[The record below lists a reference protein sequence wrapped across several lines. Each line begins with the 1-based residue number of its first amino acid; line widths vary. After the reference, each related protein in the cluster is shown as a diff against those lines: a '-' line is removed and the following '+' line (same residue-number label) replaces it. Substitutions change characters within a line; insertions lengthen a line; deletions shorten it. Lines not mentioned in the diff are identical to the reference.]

1 MTEVTVSKN
10 SKSLLARLLAEENIR
25 VEHSSEVV
33 TASFN
38 VETRLLLLPIWK
50 DNSYTPDI
58 YDLFVGHEVA
68 HALYTPNDIELLES
82 SMKRSN
88 HAFLNV
94 VEDARIEKLMK
105 RKFQGLQAPFK
116 NAYQELYERDFF
128 SLKGQPIQSR
138 NFIDRINLFFKLRYA
153 LNLYAPSIFNSEE
166 MTFIRRIDE
175 VETYEEVADI
185 CEDLYKYLKEKQEE
199 QQQAQISP
207 SASNSEGEPQEGE
220 GYEMPSDEEEEGE
233 EESEGSTEAS
243 GSGEEESE
251 EEPKESSGSSCEEQ
265 SEESGEETEE
275 QSTAAS
281 SEEKK
286 NPQDGNHSS
295 VYTDEFT
302 SETSQ
307 SLEENLQEMVNQNTR
322 ESVYINLHSN
332 YELSDY
338 VHDYAE
344 VQADFEHQISAI
356 EVLHREHNS
365 HREYPPELKF
375 PSLKELI
382 SENSKTIS
390 YLVKEFEMKK
400 AARAQ
405 ALSSEAKTGA
415 INTSKLWSYQ
425 VNEDIFLRKTNTPDG
440 KNHGMV
446 MVVDWSGSMGSTVL
460 NTVKQTIVLATFCK
474 RVGIPFEV
482 YNFTSVN
489 KKVVPEPS
497 ILPLSEGDILLSNIA
512 LRNTLSS
519 RMSGKVFNQACQN
532 YLNIAAIVA
541 NNVATYYIPYRMMDQ
556 AMSMDRFGATPT
568 NQALVLLDRV
578 IPKFRK
584 ENSLEK
590 VNLVLLTDGEPTDN
604 LTYKKIDEGLSS
616 ERTTRYASNIYV
628 RDTSTN
634 ETYRMTAESEYS
646 GICGFESSKF
656 LIKILR
662 EKHGINS
669 IGFYLLNSHGRNE
682 IKRVIQRFVDYN
694 LHPHMEEYRALRKE
708 FNKNNFFVATNS
720 GHNEYYIINAKVD
733 PKTDELDVNS
743 SMSKAAIA
751 KNFMSHNRSKVVN
764 RQLLNKFVDL
774 VK

>member
-50 DNSYTPDI
+50 DDSYTPDI

-116 NAYQELYERDFF
+116 NAYQDLYERDFF

-166 MTFIRRIDE
+166 MSFIRRIDDA
-175 VETYEEVADI
+175 ETYAEVADI

-199 QQQAQISP
+199 QPQQQMSP
-207 SASNSEGEPQEGE
+207 SESGGDNEPQDGE
-220 GYEMPSDEEEEGE
+220 TCEMPSDEESEEFDETSGSREAE
-233 EESEGSTEAS
+233 EESDENA
-243 GSGEEESE
+243 EES
-251 EEPKESSGSSCEEQ
+251 
-265 SEESGEETEE
+265 SEESNGEETKQEE
-275 QSTAAS
+275 QKSTTS
-281 SEEKK
+281 SDDKS
-286 NPQDGNHSS
+286 NPQDGQQTSIHM
-295 VYTDEFT
+295 DEFT

-307 SLEENLQEMVNQNTR
+307 SLEDNLKDMVNENTR
-322 ESVYINLHSN
+322 ESVYINLHSK
-332 YELSDY
+332 YVLSDY
-338 VHDYAE
+338 VHDYTE
-344 VQADFEHQISAI
+344 VQAEFEHQISAI
-356 EVLHREHNS
+356 EVLHRQHYS
-365 HREYPPELKF
+365 HGDEPELKF

-482 YNFTSVN
+482 YNFTSINRKTVGGT
-489 KKVVPEPS
+489 S
-497 ILPLSEGDILLSNIA
+497 ILPLSEGDIILGEIA

-519 RMSGKVFNQACQN
+519 RMSGKVFNQSCQN
-532 YLNIAAIVA
+532 YLNIAAAVA
-541 NNVATYYIPYRMMDQ
+541 NDIATYYIPYRMMSQALSNDQ
-556 AMSMDRFGATPT
+556 FGATPT

-590 VNLVLLTDGEPTDN
+590 VNLVLLTDGEPTDYIH
-604 LTYKKIDEGLSS
+604 YKKIEDGYPTDRS
-616 ERTTRYASNIYV
+616 TRYASNVYV

-634 ETYRMTAESEYS
+634 ETYRMTSESDYS
-646 GICGFESSKF
+646 GIDGFESSKF

-682 IKRVIQRFVDYN
+682 IKRVIQRFVNYN
-694 LHPHMEEYRALRKE
+694 LQPYMEEYRDLRKE

-751 KNFMSHNRSKVVN
+751 KSFMSHNRSKVVN

>member
-1 MTEVTVSKN
+1 M
-10 SKSLLARLLAEENIR
+10 
-25 VEHSSEVV
+25 
-33 TASFN
+33 
-38 VETRLLLLPIWK
+38 
-50 DNSYTPDI
+50 
-58 YDLFVGHEVA
+58 
-68 HALYTPNDIELLES
+68 
-82 SMKRSN
+82 
-88 HAFLNV
+88 
-94 VEDARIEKLMK
+94 
-105 RKFQGLQAPFK
+105 
-116 NAYQELYERDFF
+116 
-128 SLKGQPIQSR
+128 
-138 NFIDRINLFFKLRYA
+138 
-153 LNLYAPSIFNSEE
+153 
-166 MTFIRRIDE
+166 
-175 VETYEEVADI
+175 
-185 CEDLYKYLKEKQEE
+185 
-199 QQQAQISP
+199 
-207 SASNSEGEPQEGE
+207 
-220 GYEMPSDEEEEGE
+220 
-233 EESEGSTEAS
+233 
-243 GSGEEESE
+243 
-251 EEPKESSGSSCEEQ
+251 
-265 SEESGEETEE
+265 
-275 QSTAAS
+275 
-281 SEEKK
+281 
-286 NPQDGNHSS
+286 
-295 VYTDEFT
+295 
-302 SETSQ
+302 
-307 SLEENLQEMVNQNTR
+307 
-322 ESVYINLHSN
+322 
-332 YELSDY
+332 
-338 VHDYAE
+338 
-344 VQADFEHQISAI
+344 
-356 EVLHREHNS
+356 
-365 HREYPPELKF
+365 
-375 PSLKELI
+375 
-382 SENSKTIS
+382 
-390 YLVKEFEMKK
+390 
-400 AARAQ
+400 
-405 ALSSEAKTGA
+405 SSEAKTGA

-482 YNFTSVN
+482 YNFTSLN
-489 KKVVPEPS
+489 RKAVPEPS
-497 ILPLSEGDILLSNIA
+497 ILPLSEGDILLRNIA

-541 NNVATYYIPYRMMDQ
+541 NNVATYYIPYRMMDK
-556 AMSMDRFGATPT
+556 AMSTDQFGATPT

-590 VNLVLLTDGEPTDN
+590 VNLVLLTDGEPTDH
-604 LTYKKIDEGLSS
+604 LTYKSMDEDYPI

-694 LHPHMEEYRALRKE
+694 LHPHMEEYRTLRKE

-751 KNFMSHNRSKVVN
+751 KSFMSHNRSKVVN

>member
-25 VEHSSEVV
+25 VEHSAEVV

-50 DNSYTPDI
+50 DDSYTPDI

-199 QQQAQISP
+199 QQQISP
-207 SASNSEGEPQEGE
+207 SESGGDNEPQDGE
-220 GYEMPSDEEEEGE
+220 TYEMPSDEE
-233 EESEGSTEAS
+233 SEDFDETS
-243 GSGEEESE
+243 GSGEAEEESDE
-251 EEPKESSGSSCEEQ
+251 SAEESS
-265 SEESGEETEE
+265 SESNGEETKQKE
-275 QSTAAS
+275 QKSTTSSDDKSTPQNGQQAS
-281 SEEKK
+281 I
-286 NPQDGNHSS
+286 HM
-295 VYTDEFT
+295 DEFS

-365 HREYPPELKF
+365 HREYAPKLNF

-482 YNFTSVN
+482 YNFTSIN
-489 KKVVPEPS
+489 KKTVPEPS
-497 ILPLSEGDILLSNIA
+497 ILPLSEGDILLRNIA

-556 AMSMDRFGATPT
+556 AMSTDQFGATPT
-568 NQALVLLDRV
+568 NQALILLDRV

-590 VNLVLLTDGEPTDN
+590 VNLVLLTDGEPTDI
-604 LTYKKIDEGLSS
+604 LTYKKMDEDYPT

-682 IKRVIQRFVDYN
+682 IKRVIQRFVNYS
-694 LHPHMEEYRALRKE
+694 LQPYMEEYRALRKE

-751 KNFMSHNRSKVVN
+751 KSFMSHNRSKVVN

>member
-50 DNSYTPDI
+50 DESYTPDI

-68 HALYTPNDIELLES
+68 HALYTPSDIEVLEEA
-82 SMKRSN
+82 MKRSN

-116 NAYQELYERDFF
+116 NAYQDLYERDFF

-166 MTFIRRIDE
+166 MLLIRRIDE

-199 QQQAQISP
+199 QPQQEMSP
-207 SASNSEGEPQEGE
+207 SESGGDNEPQDGE
-220 GYEMPSDEEEEGE
+220 TYEMPSDEESEEFDE
-233 EESEGSTEAS
+233 NS
-243 GSGEEESE
+243 GSGEEEE
-251 EEPKESSGSSCEEQ
+251 ESDEMSDES
-265 SEESGEETEE
+265 SEESNGEETKQKE
-275 QSTAAS
+275 QKSTTS
-281 SEEKK
+281 SDDKS
-286 NPQDGNHSS
+286 NPQDGQQIIIPM
-295 VYTDEFT
+295 DEFT

-322 ESVYINLHSN
+322 ESVYINLHNN

-338 VHDYAE
+338 VHDYTE
-344 VQADFEHQISAI
+344 VQADIEHQISAL
-356 EVLHREHNS
+356 ELLLREHNS
-365 HREYPPELKF
+365 HREYAPKLSF

-405 ALSSEAKTGA
+405 ALSSESKTGA

-482 YNFTSVN
+482 YNFTSIN
-489 KKVVPEPS
+489 QKIANGTS
-497 ILPLSEGDILLSNIA
+497 ILPLSEGDIVLGEIA

-519 RMSGKVFNQACQN
+519 RMNGKVFNQSCQN
-532 YLNIAAIVA
+532 YLNIASVVA
-541 NNVATYYIPYRMMDQ
+541 NDITSYYIPYRMIDHTITK
-556 AMSMDRFGATPT
+556 DRFGATPT
-568 NQALVLLDRV
+568 NQTLVLLDRV

-590 VNLVLLTDGEPTDN
+590 VNLVLLTDGEPTDY
-604 LTYKKIDEGLSS
+604 LTYKKIDDDYPFR
-616 ERTTRYASNIYV
+616 RTARYASNIYV

-634 ETYRMTAESEYS
+634 ETYRMTAESDYS
-646 GICGFESSKF
+646 GIDGFESSKF

-682 IKRVIQRFVDYN
+682 IKRVIQRFVNYN
-694 LHPHMEEYRALRKE
+694 LQPYMEEYRDLRKE

-751 KNFMSHNRSKVVN
+751 KSFMSHNRSKVVN

>member
-10 SKSLLARLLAEENIR
+10 SKSLLARLLAEENIS
-25 VEHSSEVV
+25 VEHSSEVI

-50 DNSYTPDI
+50 DESYTPDI

-68 HALYTPNDIELLES
+68 HALYTPSDLEVLEDA
-82 SMKRSN
+82 MKRSN

-116 NAYQELYERDFF
+116 NAYQDLYERDFF

-166 MTFIRRIDE
+166 MTFIRRIDDA
-175 VETYEEVADI
+175 ETYSEVADI

-220 GYEMPSDEEEEGE
+220 TYEMPSDEEGE

-286 NPQDGNHSS
+286 NPQDGIHSS
-295 VYTDEFT
+295 VFTDEFT
-302 SETSQ
+302 SETSE
-307 SLEENLQEMVNQNTR
+307 SLEENLKEMVNENTR

-332 YELSDY
+332 YELEKY
-338 VHDYAE
+338 VHDYTE
-344 VQADFEHQISAI
+344 VQADFEREVSAV
-356 EVLHREHNS
+356 EVLNRQQFS
-365 HREYPPELKF
+365 HGNAPELKF

-489 KKVVPEPS
+489 KKAVPEPS
-497 ILPLSEGDILLSNIA
+497 ILPLSEGDILLQNIA

-532 YLNIAAIVA
+532 YLNIAAIVGNA
-541 NNVATYYIPYRMMDQ
+541 VGSYYIPYRMMDQ
-556 AMSMDRFGATPT
+556 AMSEDQFGATPT

-590 VNLVLLTDGEPTDN
+590 VNLVLLTDGEPTDH
-604 LTYKKIDEGLSS
+604 LTYKSMDGDDYPTQ
-616 ERTTRYASNIYV
+616 RTTRYASNIYV

-669 IGFYLLNSHGRNE
+669 IGFYLLNSHGRTE

-694 LHPHMEEYRALRKE
+694 LHPHMEEYRTLRKE

-751 KNFMSHNRSKVVN
+751 KSFMSHNRSKVVN

>member
-50 DNSYTPDI
+50 DESYTPDI

-68 HALYTPNDIELLES
+68 HALYTPSDLEVLEEA
-82 SMKRSN
+82 MKRSN

-166 MTFIRRIDE
+166 MTFIRRIDDA
-175 VETYEEVADI
+175 ETYAEVADI

-199 QQQAQISP
+199 QQQQQQISI
-207 SASNSEGEPQEGE
+207 SSDSSSGEQEGE
-220 GYEMPSDEEEEGE
+220 TYEMPSDEEGE
-233 EESEGSTEAS
+233 EESEESTEAS

-251 EEPKESSGSSCEEQ
+251 EETKESSGSSSEEQ
-265 SEESGEETEE
+265 AEESGEQTEE

-295 VYTDEFT
+295 VFTDEFT

-307 SLEENLQEMVNQNTR
+307 SLEENLKELVNENTR
-322 ESVYINLHSN
+322 ESVYVNLHSN
-332 YELSDY
+332 YELEKY
-338 VHDYAE
+338 VHDYTE
-344 VQADFEHQISAI
+344 VQADFEREVSAV
-356 EVLHREHNS
+356 EVLHRQQYS
-365 HREYPPELKF
+365 HGDAPELKY

-489 KKVVPEPS
+489 KKAVPEPS
-497 ILPLSEGDILLSNIA
+497 ILPLSEGDILLRNIA

-532 YLNIAAIVA
+532 YLNIAAIVGNA
-541 NNVATYYIPYRMMDQ
+541 IGSYYIPYRLMDH
-556 AMSMDRFGATPT
+556 AMSEDQFGATPT

-590 VNLVLLTDGEPTDN
+590 VNLVLLTDGEPTDH
-604 LTYKKIDEGLSS
+604 LTYKKMDEDYPT

-682 IKRVIQRFVDYN
+682 IKRVIQRFVNYN
-694 LHPHMEEYRALRKE
+694 LQPYMEEYRTLRKE
-708 FNKNNFFVATNS
+708 FNKNNFFVATDS

-751 KNFMSHNRSKVVN
+751 KSFMSHNRSKVVN

>member
-1 MTEVTVSKN
+1 MN
-10 SKSLLARLLAEENIR
+10 
-25 VEHSSEVV
+25 
-33 TASFN
+33 
-38 VETRLLLLPIWK
+38 
-50 DNSYTPDI
+50 
-58 YDLFVGHEVA
+58 
-68 HALYTPNDIELLES
+68 
-82 SMKRSN
+82 RSN

-166 MTFIRRIDE
+166 MTFIRRIDDA
-175 VETYEEVADI
+175 ETYSEVADI

-220 GYEMPSDEEEEGE
+220 TYEMPSDEEGE

-265 SEESGEETEE
+265 SQESGEETEE

-295 VYTDEFT
+295 VFTDEFT
-302 SETSQ
+302 SETSE
-307 SLEENLQEMVNQNTR
+307 SLEENLKEMVNENTR

-332 YELSDY
+332 YELEKY
-338 VHDYAE
+338 VHDYTE
-344 VQADFEHQISAI
+344 VQADFEREVSAV
-356 EVLHREHNS
+356 EVLNRQQFS
-365 HREYPPELKF
+365 HGNAPELKF

-489 KKVVPEPS
+489 KKAVPEPS
-497 ILPLSEGDILLSNIA
+497 ILPLSEGDILLQNIA

-532 YLNIAAIVA
+532 YLNIAAIVGNA
-541 NNVATYYIPYRMMDQ
+541 IGSYYIPYRMMDQ
-556 AMSMDRFGATPT
+556 AMSEDQFGATPT

-590 VNLVLLTDGEPTDN
+590 VNLVLLTDGEPTDH
-604 LTYKKIDEGLSS
+604 LTYKSMDGDDYPTQ
-616 ERTTRYASNIYV
+616 RTTRYASNIYV

-669 IGFYLLNSHGRNE
+669 IGFYLLNSHGRTE

-694 LHPHMEEYRALRKE
+694 LHPHMEEYRTLRKE

-751 KNFMSHNRSKVVN
+751 KSFMSHNRSKVVN

>member
-50 DNSYTPDI
+50 DESYTPDI

-68 HALYTPNDIELLES
+68 HALYTPSDLEVLEDA
-82 SMKRSN
+82 MKRSN

-116 NAYQELYERDFF
+116 NAYQDLYDRDFF

-166 MTFIRRIDE
+166 MLFIRRIDDA
-175 VETYEEVADI
+175 ETYSEVADI

-199 QQQAQISP
+199 QPQQQMSP
-207 SASNSEGEPQEGE
+207 SESGGDNEPQDGE
-220 GYEMPSDEEEEGE
+220 TQEMPSDEDATEFDETSASGEGE
-233 EESEGSTEAS
+233 EESDETP
-243 GSGEEESE
+243 EES
-251 EEPKESSGSSCEEQ
+251 
-265 SEESGEETEE
+265 SEESNGEETNQKE
-275 QSTAAS
+275 QKSTTS
-281 SEEKK
+281 SDDKS
-286 NPQDGNHSS
+286 NPQDGQQTSIRI
-295 VYTDEFT
+295 DEFS

-307 SLEENLQEMVNQNTR
+307 SLEDNLKDMVNENAR
-322 ESVYINLHSN
+322 ESVYINLHHN
-332 YELSDY
+332 YEFSDY
-338 VHDYAE
+338 IHDYKE
-344 VQADFEHQISAI
+344 VQSDFEHQISALD
-356 EVLHREHNS
+356 VVHRQQFS
-365 HREYPPELKF
+365 HADAPDLKF

-489 KKVVPEPS
+489 RKEPS
-497 ILPLSEGDILLSNIA
+497 NGFPELSKFSTSDIVLNNIA

-519 RMSGKVFNQACQN
+519 RMSGKVFNQSCQN
-532 YLNIAAIVA
+532 YLNIAAAVA
-541 NNVATYYIPYRMMDQ
+541 NQIGSYYIPYRLRDHALSKDQ
-556 AMSMDRFGATPT
+556 FGATPT

-590 VNLVLLTDGEPTDN
+590 VNLVLLTDGEPTDH
-604 LTYKKIDEGLSS
+604 LSYKYDDGEYPCARS
-616 ERTTRYASNIYV
+616 TRYASNIYV

-634 ETYRMTAESEYS
+634 ETYRMTSESDYS
-646 GICGFESSKF
+646 GIDGFESSKF

-669 IGFYLLNSHGRNE
+669 IGFYLLGSYGRNE
-682 IKRVIQRFVDYN
+682 IKRIIQRFVNHN
-694 LHPHMEEYRALRKE
+694 LQPYMEEYRNLRKE
-708 FNKNNFFVATNS
+708 FNRDNFFVATNS

-733 PKTDELDVNS
+733 PKTDELNVNS
-743 SMSKAAIA
+743 SMSKSAIA
-751 KNFMSHNRSKVVN
+751 KNFMSHNKSKVVN